1 MKEVKQHISDSRI
14 DYSKSELDEKII
26 DKDPIAEFARW
37 MKEVIDKK
45 LPEPNVM
52 VLSTVSEER
61 KPSSRVLLLRGF
73 DENGFVFFT
82 NYHSKKGKDI
92 DRNPNASMNFFWHDA
107 EKQVRVEGVLEKI
120 SAEESDAYFKSRPR
134 ESQLGAWTSQQSE
147 SVGSRAELEKKYKE
161 TEEKFKGVDVP
172 RPPHWGGYL
181 LKPDVIEFWQGRPSR
196 LHDRI
201 QYTLKNEKWVIERLA
216 P

>member
-1 MKEVKQHISDSRI
+1 MWWEKIIRSV
-14 DYSKSELDEKII
+14 SKLKII

-73 DENGFVFFT
+73 DENGFEFFT

-161 TEEKFKGVDVP
+161 TEDKFKGVDVP

-181 LKPDVIEFWQGRPSR
+181 LKPELIEFWQGRPGR

-201 QYTLKNEKWVIERLA
+201 QYTLKNKKWLIERLA

>member
-1 MKEVKQHISDSRI
+1 MKDVKQHISGSRI

-45 LPEPNVM
+45 FPEPNAM
-52 VLSTVSEER
+52 VLSTVSQEGR
-61 KPSSRVLLLRGF
+61 PSSRILLLRGF
-73 DENGFVFFT
+73 DEKGFVFYT

-92 DRNPNASMNFFWHDA
+92 EQNPHASMNFFWHDA
-107 EKQVRVEGVLEKI
+107 EKQVRIEGVLEKL
-120 SAEESDAYFKSRPR
+120 SPAESDAYFRTRPR

-147 SVGSRAELEKKYKE
+147 SISNRTELEKKYKE